1 MKLSL
6 LFLLGG
12 AGTAVIAGPC
22 KSSTSSSTGQAGYAS
37 AAPEYETSIIGS
49 VATSAIRYESPGVNQ
64 SDESD
69 YVTSSTSAVEMPSGS
84 NSVSNWLRTGSSD
97 STWLPGNTPTPLTSG
112 FVTHG
117 RPDGTHDSEIIV
129 ETSSDAETIR
139 DGTATRDAPSGIDTK
154 TKHIRTRTSADS
166 DNTETSSVSMPTNTQ
181 SGSDHRSTAA
191 DGDLPGTTQ
200 AGIDTKTSSNGQS
213 TDAISDIETVSGST
227 GDINKPA
234 VTQSGLPASKTGTD
248 AASTQPNASSR
259 INTDLSGDQTTDATE
274 LVASTLTN
282 TDTIS
287 TKESSVPKASESV
300 SGSTD
305 IDNTVAKATTAGSE
319 ETRTG
324 TRTFVQDDNQTT
336 IPDTDSNGSVIVGE
350 TTSIGSSPDSSRT
363 STGGSDGQGTTAGSD
378 TRAPTSNATD
388 TRSGLSPS
396 VKTSSGQPI
405 ESSPSGSDAPKQ
417 EPSDSNSAIQTGDK
431 PTKDIAAVPTVT
443 DASPPK
449 ATDTAGDASITSVPD
464 HISTTKSKDDGITS
478 TLTVPPET
486 FTPTTVSNDD
496 WTTNTWITTTSE
508 SSDEPTVVP
517 VLVGCP
523 GCGGSGHG
531 IVIFGLPPIPNALFK
546 FPDLPEVSFPC
557 VPGVSQGCS
566 SPPKTHED
574 KKSDD
579 DGDDKEEEEK
589 SSKTTCIDIITA
601 SDCLVSCP
609 TQNSNGDVEC
619 TTTCTRT
626 QTGCSVSGIT
636 TTTSAEECSAT
647 EIGGSCTTCQKDV
660 FFVNDKEEVEF
671 IETGSVLER
680 RASLHVENSALGK
693 RSSPAVTITDLG
705 ACTLKR
711 TDVEF
716 PEYPSGGELFK
727 ADTTPNEKPTDTYFN
742 TKKWYIGR
750 QDPNTCARTLDKVS
764 KQQFNSLAVSKK
776 KTMGHVYEKSML
788 KDFFE
793 QILDDNVATVQG
805 VTKGSQGKINCA
817 DLSYYTDDDPNGASP
832 NQLKQVFDAFP
843 SVNKYLDDFMGMDEY
858 SNAICKG
865 TIVSSGNLPAEISKI
880 ATSGKL
886 VKGGKKPTTW
896 NLVTKWVEETLQ
908 TLKKLSIG
916 VELWNNPDVQT
927 IVIRQ
932 NRRIHSRFVNIKN
945 NAKNCKQDVAVKNNV
960 WSFSAAYQNYMNEF
974 FQGTSSFS
982 ANPIVQKAADDLI
995 AHMDANLVAL
1005 GKRTLSADEQSQL
1018 TKWTTRYAPLKTSTY
1033 KVSIS
1038 WDFSYTNLKRQDGD
1052 SCALPTSTLIS
1063 SAASTTMSTL
1073 STSYIS
1079 QTNQEPTAT
1088 EQQTH
1093 TETGMSWSGT
1103 CPSVSP
1109 FIDVDAKRNST
1120 DEVDDRC
1127 ICRKEPLEAGPP
1139 VPFTADQLE
1148 DILLDFCDGSR
1159 TLIKP
1164 GERNSTSI
1172 FKHYK
1177 LGDTSQLFILA
1188 SWSYYKPAGCVEPTA
1203 DLNLNENC
1211 KTAFRRLKCLS
1222 MDKNYGGYFGQIFD
1236 EGCVYW
1242 SIDPLWSSG

>member
-1 MKLSL
+1 MRLFL

-22 KSSTSSSTGQAGYAS
+22 KSSTSSSTGQVGYAS

-49 VATSAIRYESPGVNQ
+49 VSTSAIRYENPGVNQ

-69 YVTSSTSAVEMPSGS
+69 YVPSGTSAMEMPSGS
-84 NSVSNWLRTGSSD
+84 NSTSSGAERIRD
-97 STWLPGNTPTPLTSG
+97 STTTYNAL
-112 FVTHG
+112 
-117 RPDGTHDSEIIV
+117 
-129 ETSSDAETIR
+129 
-139 DGTATRDAPSGIDTK
+139 SGIATK
-154 TKHIRTRTSADS
+154 TKPIRTGAYADTG
-166 DNTETSSVSMPTNTQ
+166 NTETGSKVQSSGIVSN
-181 SGSDHRSTAA
+181 
-191 DGDLPGTTQ
+191 
-200 AGIDTKTSSNGQS
+200 
-213 TDAISDIETVSGST
+213 IETVSGST
-227 GDINKPA
+227 GDINNPA
-234 VTQSGLPASKTGTD
+234 VTQTGLPASETGAN
-248 AASTQPNASSR
+248 AASTRSG
-259 INTDLSGDQTTDATE
+259 ILGGVKTDVGDNQTTNTTE
-274 LVASTLTN
+274 PVALTP
-282 TDTIS
+282 TDTATIL
-287 TKESSVPKASESV
+287 TKESAVPKNSDSV
-300 SGSTD
+300 SGSTE
-305 IDNTVAKATTAGSE
+305 IDNTVTKATAAGSE
-319 ETRTG
+319 KTGTG
-324 TRTFVQDDNQTT
+324 TRTFVQDDNQNTA
-336 IPDTDSNGSVIVGE
+336 PATDSNGSVIVRA

-363 STGGSDGQGTTAGSD
+363 STGGPDGQGTTAGSG
-378 TRAPTSNATD
+378 TRALTSSATD

-417 EPSDSNSAIQTGDK
+417 EPSGSNSAIQTNDK
-431 PTKDIAAVPTVT
+431 TTKDDIAVPTVT
-443 DASPPK
+443 NSSPPK
-449 ATDTAGDASITSVPD
+449 NTDTTRDATITSASGP
-464 HISTTKSKDDGITS
+464 ISTTKSDDDGITS
-478 TLTVPPET
+478 TLTAPPET

-496 WTTNTWITTTSE
+496 WTTNTWITTTSKG
-508 SSDEPTVVP
+508 SDEPTVVP
-517 VLVGCP
+517 VLVGCT

-531 IVIFGLPPIPNALFK
+531 IVIFGLPHIPNTLFK
-546 FPDLPEVSFPC
+546 FPGLPEVSLPC
-557 VPGVSQGCS
+557 IPSVSPGCN
-566 SPPKTHED
+566 SPPKTHDD
-574 KKSDD
+574 KESDD
-579 DGDDKEEEEK
+579 DDDDDEEEEK
-589 SSKTTCIDIITA
+589 SSKTTCTNIITA

-609 TQNSNGDVEC
+609 TQGSNGEAKC

-626 QTGCSVSGIT
+626 QTGCNVSGIT
-636 TTTSAEECSAT
+636 TTTSAKECSAT

-671 IETGSVLER
+671 IESDSVLER
-680 RASLHVENSALGK
+680 RASLHVVENSTLRK

-705 ACTLKR
+705 VCTLKK

-716 PEYPSGGELFK
+716 PGYPSGGELFR

-750 QDPNTCARTLDKVS
+750 QNPNTCARTLDKVT

-776 KTMGHVYEKSML
+776 KTMDHVYEKSML
-788 KDFFE
+788 KDFFK

-843 SVNKYLDDFMGMDEY
+843 SINKYLDDFMGMDEY

-896 NLVTKWVEETLQ
+896 TLITKWVEETLQ
-908 TLKKLSIG
+908 TIEKLSIG

-932 NRRIHSRFVNIKN
+932 NRRIHSRFVNIDN
-945 NAKNCKQDVAVKNNV
+945 NANCKQDVAVKNNV
-960 WSFSAAYQNYMNEF
+960 WSFSVAYQNYMNEF

-982 ANPIVQKAADDLI
+982 VNPIIQKAADDLI
-995 AHMDANLVAL
+995 AHMDANLVTL
-1005 GKRTLSADEQSQL
+1005 GKRALSADEQTQL

-1033 KVSIS
+1033 RVSIS
-1038 WDFSYTNLKRQDGD
+1038 WDFSYTNLKRQDGG
-1052 SCALPTSTLIS
+1052 SCALPTSSLRS

-1088 EQQTH
+1088 EQTTH
-1093 TETGMSWSGT
+1093 TETETGWSGS
-1103 CPSVSP
+1103 CPTILP
-1109 FIDVDAKRNST
+1109 FIEGKANLT

-1127 ICRKEPLEAGPP
+1127 LYQQEPPAIGTP
-1139 VPFTADQLE
+1139 VSFNADQLE
-1148 DILLDFCDGSR
+1148 DILQDFCDGSR

-1164 GERNSTSI
+1164 GEQNTTNMSEL
-1172 FKHYK
+1172 YK
-1177 LGDTSQLFILA
+1177 LGDSSQLFIA
-1188 SWSYYKPAGCVEPTA
+1188 APWT
-1203 DLNLNENC
+1203 
-1211 KTAFRRLKCLS
+1211 
-1222 MDKNYGGYFGQIFD
+1222 FD
-1236 EGCVYW
+1236 
-1242 SIDPLWSSG
+1242 

>member
-1 MKLSL
+1 MRLSL
-6 LFLLGG
+6 FFLLGG
-12 AGTAVIAGPC
+12 AGTAVVAGPC
-22 KSSTSSSTGQAGYAS
+22 ISSTSSSTGQSDYAS

-49 VATSAIRYESPGVNQ
+49 VATSAIRYENPGVDQ

-69 YVTSSTSAVEMPSGS
+69 YVFSGTSAMEMPSGS
-84 NSVSNWLRTGSSD
+84 NSVSNWL
-97 STWLPGNTPTPLTSG
+97 LENTQAPLTSG

-129 ETSSDAETIR
+129 ETSSGAETIR

-154 TKHIRTRTSADS
+154 TKPIRTRTRADS
-166 DNTETSSVSMPTNTQ
+166 DNTETSSASIPNGNQPRSSHQ
-181 SGSDHRSTAA
+181 STEA
-191 DGDLPGTTQ
+191 DGDFPGTTQ
-200 AGIDTKTSSNGQS
+200 AGNTKTGSKVQS
-213 TDAISDIETVSGST
+213 TDIVSDIETASGST
-227 GDINKPA
+227 SDINNPA
-234 VTQSGLPASKTGTD
+234 VTQSGLPASKTGTG

-259 INTDLSGDQTTDATE
+259 INTDLSSDQTTDATE
-274 LVASTLTN
+274 HVASTLTN

-287 TKESSVPKASESV
+287 TKESSVPKSSDSV
-300 SGSTD
+300 SGSTE
-305 IDNTVAKATTAGSE
+305 IDNTVTKATTAGSE
-319 ETRTG
+319 ETGTG
-324 TRTFVQDDNQTT
+324 TRTFVQDDNQNTT
-336 IPDTDSNGSVIVGE
+336 PSTGSNGSVIVGE
-350 TTSIGSSPDSSRT
+350 TISIGSSPDSSRT

-378 TRAPTSNATD
+378 TRAPTSSATD
-388 TRSGLSPS
+388 TKKWPFFFL
-396 VKTSSGQPI
+396 
-405 ESSPSGSDAPKQ
+405 
-417 EPSDSNSAIQTGDK
+417 QTGGK
-431 PTKDIAAVPTVT
+431 PTKDVTAVPTVT

-449 ATDTAGDASITSVPD
+449 ATDTAGDASPTSAPGP
-464 HISTTKSKDDGITS
+464 ISTTKSNNDGITS

-486 FTPTTVSNDD
+486 FTPTTISNDD
-496 WTTNTWITTTSE
+496 WTTNTWITTTLE
-508 SSDEPTVVP
+508 GSDEPTVVP

-531 IVIFGLPPIPNALFK
+531 IVIFGLPPIPNTLFK
-546 FPDLPEVSFPC
+546 FPGLPEVSFPC
-557 VPGVSQGCS
+557 IPGVSPGCS
-566 SPPKTHED
+566 SFPKTHED

-579 DGDDKEEEEK
+579 DGDDKEEEEEK
-589 SSKTTCIDIITA
+589 SSKTTCIDIITS

-609 TQNSNGDVEC
+609 TQNSNGDSEC

-647 EIGGSCTTCQKDV
+647 EIGGSRTTCQKDV

-671 IETGSVLER
+671 IES
-680 RASLHVENSALGK
+680 VENSALGK

-705 ACTLKR
+705 VCTLKR

-750 QDPNTCARTLDKVS
+750 QDPNTCTRTLDKVS

-776 KTMGHVYEKSML
+776 KTMDHVYEKSML
-788 KDFFE
+788 KDFFK

-805 VTKGSQGKINCA
+805 VTKGSQSKINCA

-832 NQLKQVFDAFP
+832 NQLKQVFDSFP
-843 SVNKYLDDFMGMDEY
+843 SINNYLDDFMGMDEY

-886 VKGGKKPTTW
+886 VKGGKKPTAW

-908 TLKKLSIG
+908 TLEKLSIG

-932 NRRIHSRFVNIKN
+932 NRRIHSRFVNIDN

-982 ANPIVQKAADDLI
+982 VNPIVQKAADDFI
-995 AHMDANLVAL
+995 AHMDANLVTL

-1033 KVSIS
+1033 KVYIS

-1052 SCALPTSTLIS
+1052 SCVLPTSSLRS

-1079 QTNQEPTAT
+1079 QTKQVPTAT

-1093 TETGMSWSGT
+1093 TETGMGWSGT
-1103 CPSVSP
+1103 CPSISP
-1109 FIDVDAKRNST
+1109 FIDVDAKGNST

-1164 GERNSTSI
+1164 GERNATSI